1 MGRKEKKA
9 EEKRILAELDEAVQA
24 EHGEERTPSER
35 GEKIMHCPRC
45 KSVMQQ
51 GVCPTCGHKIYLPM
65 SEEKRK
71 KIKGIATI
79 VCLAIFIVLFAL
91 IKR

>member
-9 EEKRILAELDEAVQA
+9 EEKRILAELDAAVKA
-24 EHGEERTPSER
+24 ER
-35 GEKIMHCPRC
+35 GEEPSQNEKEQELHCRRC
-45 KSVMQQ
+45 RAVMKE
-51 GVCPTCGHKIYLPM
+51 GVCPTCGFRIYTPM

-71 KIKGIATI
+71 KIKGIATV